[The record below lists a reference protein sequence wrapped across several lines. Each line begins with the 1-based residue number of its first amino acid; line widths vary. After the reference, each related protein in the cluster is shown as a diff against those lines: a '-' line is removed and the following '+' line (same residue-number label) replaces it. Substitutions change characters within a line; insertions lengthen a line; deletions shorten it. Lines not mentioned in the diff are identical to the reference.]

1 MNNTIKT
8 SIAASIALIVS
19 FTMLFAYLTY
29 GAANPVDVSNEK
41 FSFAGADSGEKR
53 VFLLGSSYVERLN
66 STYIKQYLSDNGLQQ
81 FQVYNIAKNGAG
93 NPSQQIQYLEPMVS
107 SHPTVIVYGLGF
119 RELGYKP
126 YTNNVPSCAPGGST
140 TPFEGNATNTSF
152 STPSVQDVASYL
164 QKIIPVKVDYFSNL
178 ADPKHVTVDLLKS
191 YFEENITSNTEVG
204 AVSTGNNSTSGAV
217 NQNLFEKREPIFVD
231 IKSLDE
237 INKPLDYTVH
247 VCPDDMNN
255 ELTKLN
261 EMVSTFKQNNID
273 VILFVP
279 PFSQSYLN
287 AVGNDGIH
295 AFLTTLGK
303 FATDNNLKLYDLH
316 DKYVTLNIW
325 ADAQHVAQNPKVV
338 IYSDDIAKI
347 VLGELQSFTNMRTVD
362 TSAENLSYKDLSYAD
377 LRSVDLSGKNMTGTI
392 LIYSNLYGA
401 NVTDT
406 ILEKANLGHAYMHNL
421 DLAGQDLSG
430 TLLTGADLTNADL
443 TDVDLTDKDL
453 TGTNLSGV
461 NLSNKDL
468 SGTILTGANLVNAN
482 LTGVDLT
489 EKDLTGTNL
498 SGDNLLDQD
507 LYGTILAGA
516 NLDYTNLH
524 GVDLA
529 GKNLTGTSLK
539 GVYLADKDL
548 TGAVL
553 MKSNLAYANLSGLD
567 LTGKNLTGA
576 FLFRTN
582 LQNAD
587 LANAD
592 LSGDNLRKTI
602 LIGTNLNNAKLRNAD
617 LSGNNLTGT
626 ELVGADLRDAIL
638 PGISLADKDLTGTI
652 LAGSNLVNANLTGV
666 DLTGKDF
673 SGANLRG
680 AHLDYTILSG
690 INLGLKNLTGT
701 TLQGSDLTKAVL
713 WKADLVRANLI
724 DADLSHSDLRN
735 AVIKDSNLTNANLS
749 GANLSGANLS
759 GDDLTGTILVGTN
772 LANATLTGVDM
783 SKAITNPSQIKSTH
797 TSTALPRTVI
807 LSNFQ
812 ATTGWIKQS
821 TSGNQSYDNTDFING
836 SQSMKL
842 VTAGNGSPIVTHSNI
857 FSHAFDLSH
866 YVTGAWIKVDNS
878 SKVKEFWIY
887 LSSDGLKSSWFTYKI
902 PISNHIKSGE
912 WTKISID
919 PKQFAVNGTP
929 DMSIINRIQIRIND
943 DSTGPVTLHINEILA
958 QKEISK

>member
-1 MNNTIKT
+1 MNNAIKT
-8 SIAASIALIVS
+8 SIAASIALLVS
-19 FTMLFAYLTY
+19 FTMLFVYLTY

-41 FSFAGADSGEKR
+41 FSFSGSDSGEKR

-66 STYIKQYLSDNGLQQ
+66 ATYIKQYLSDNGLQQ

-126 YTNNVPSCAPGGST
+126 YTNNVPSCAPGGSA
-140 TPFEGNATNTSF
+140 PFEGNTTNTSF
-152 STPSVQDVASYL
+152 STPSVQDAASYL
-164 QKIIPVKVDYFSNL
+164 QKIIPVKIDYFSNL

-204 AVSTGNNSTSGAV
+204 AVSTGNNSTPGTV

-261 EMVSTFKQNNID
+261 EMVSTFKKNNIN

-287 AVGNDGIH
+287 AVGDNGIH
-295 AFLTTLGK
+295 TFLSTLGK

-338 IYSDDIAKI
+338 VYSDDIAKI
-347 VLGELQSFTNMRTVD
+347 VLGELHSFTNMKTVD
-362 TSAENLSYKDLSYAD
+362 TSAKNLSYKDLSYAD
-377 LRSVDLSGKNMTGTI
+377 LRSVNLSGKNMTGTN

-401 NVTDT
+401 NMTDT
-406 ILEKANLGHAYMHNL
+406 ILKDANLSHAYMHNL
-421 DLAGQDLSG
+421 DLSGDDLTG
-430 TLLTGADLTNADL
+430 TILTGADLTNANLADDEL
-443 TDVDLTDKDL
+443 SGKDL

-461 NLSNKDL
+461 NLSGKDL
-468 SGTILTGANLVNAN
+468 TGTILKGANLVNAN
-482 LTGVDLT
+482 LTDVELSG
-489 EKDLTGTNL
+489 KDLTGTNL
-498 SGDNLLDQD
+498 SGDNLSGQD
-507 LYGTILAGA
+507 FTGTILAGA
-516 NLDYTNLH
+516 NLDYANLH

-529 GKNLTGTSLK
+529 GKNLTATSLK

-548 TGAVL
+548 TGVVL
-553 MKSNLAYANLSGLD
+553 IGSNLAYANLSGLD

-587 LANAD
+587 LAGAD

-602 LIGTNLNNAKLRNAD
+602 LTGTNLNNAKLRNAD
-617 LSGNNLTGT
+617 LSGNNLSGT
-626 ELVGADLRDAIL
+626 ELVGADLHGAIL
-638 PGISLADKDLTGTI
+638 PSVNLAGKDLTGTI
-652 LAGSNLVNANLTGV
+652 LVETNLVHANFTGV
-666 DLTGKDF
+666 DLSGKDF
-673 SGANLRG
+673 TGSNLRG
-680 AHLDYTILSG
+680 THLDYAVLSG
-690 INLGLKNLTGT
+690 VDLGMKNLTGT
-701 TLQGSDLTKAVL
+701 TLQGSDLTKAIL
-713 WKADLVRANLI
+713 WKAKLVDANLI
-724 DADLSHSDLRN
+724 GADLSHSDLRN
-735 AVIKDSNLTNANLS
+735 ALIKDSNLTNANLS

-759 GDDLTGTILVGTN
+759 GDDLTGTILVGAN
-772 LANATLTGVDM
+772 LANADLTGTDM
-783 SKAITNPSQIKSTH
+783 SKAITDPSKIKSTSFSH
-797 TSTALPRTVI
+797 ALPRTEI
-807 LSNFQ
+807 ISSFQ
-812 ATTGWIKQS
+812 SATGWIKQS
-821 TSGNQSYDNTDFING
+821 SSGNQSYDHTDFING
-836 SQSMKL
+836 SQSLKL
-842 VTAGNGSPIVTHSNI
+842 VTAGNGSPLVTHSNI
-857 FSHAFDLSH
+857 FSHTFDLSH
-866 YVTGAWIKVDNS
+866 YVTSAWIKVDNS

-887 LSSDGLKSSWFTYKI
+887 LSSDGLKSSWYTYKI
-902 PISNHIKSGE
+902 PIPNHVKSGE

-929 DMSIINRIQIRIND
+929 DISAINRIQIRIND

-958 QKEISK
+958 QKEMSK

>member
-1 MNNTIKT
+1 MNNTLKT
-8 SIAASIALIVS
+8 SIAASAALLVS
-19 FTMLFAYLTY
+19 FTMLFVYLTY

-41 FSFAGADSGEKR
+41 FSFVGADSGEKR

-66 STYIKQYLSDNGLQQ
+66 ATYIKQYLSDNGLQQ

-107 SHPTVIVYGLGF
+107 AHPTVIVYGLGF

-140 TPFEGNATNTSF
+140 PFAGNTTNTSF
-152 STPSVQDVASYL
+152 STPSIQDAASYL
-164 QKIIPVKVDYFSNL
+164 QKIIPVKVDYFSNI

-191 YFEENITSNTEVG
+191 YFAENITSNTEVG
-204 AVSTGNNSTSGAV
+204 AVASDVNNSAPGAV
-217 NQNLFEKREPIFVD
+217 NQNLFEKREPIFVN
-231 IKSLDE
+231 IVSLDE
-237 INKPLDYTVH
+237 INKPLGYTVH
-247 VCPDDMNN
+247 VCPEDMNN

-261 EMVSTFKQNNID
+261 EMVSTFKKNNIN
-273 VILFVP
+273 VILYVP

-295 AFLTTLGK
+295 TFLTALGK
-303 FATDNNLKLYDLH
+303 FASENNLKLYDLH

-347 VLGELQSFTNMRTVD
+347 VLGELHSFTNMRTVD

-392 LIYSNLYGA
+392 LTYSNLYGA

-406 ILEKANLGHAYMHNL
+406 ILEGANLGHAYMHNL
-421 DLAGQDLSG
+421 NLAGQDLTG
-430 TLLTGADLTNADL
+430 TILTGADLTNADL
-443 TDVDLTDKDL
+443 TDVDLSGKDLTGTNLSGVNLSGKDLDGTILVGANLVNANLTGVDLTDKDL

-461 NLSNKDL
+461 NLSGKDL
-468 SGTILTGANLVNAN
+468 
-482 LTGVDLT
+482 D
-489 EKDLTGTNL
+489 
-498 SGDNLLDQD
+498 
-507 LYGTILAGA
+507 GTILAGA
-516 NLDYTNLH
+516 NLDYANLH
-524 GVDLA
+524 GVDLTE
-529 GKNLTGTSLK
+529 KNLTGTSLK

-548 TGAVL
+548 TGVL
-553 MKSNLAYANLSGLD
+553 LKGSNLAYANLSGVD

-587 LANAD
+587 LADAD

-602 LIGTNLNNAKLRNAD
+602 LIGTNLNNVKLRNAD

-638 PGISLADKDLTGTI
+638 PGVSLAGKDLTGTI
-652 LAGSNLVNANLTGV
+652 LAGANLVNANLTGT

-673 SGANLRG
+673 AGANLRG
-680 AHLDYTILSG
+680 THFDYTILSG

-713 WKADLVRANLI
+713 WKAQLVRANLA

-735 AVIKDSNLTNANLS
+735 ALIKDSNLTNANLS

-759 GDDLTGTILVGTN
+759 GDDLTGTILVGAN
-772 LANATLTGVDM
+772 LANTTLTGVDM
-783 SKAITNPSQIKSTH
+783 SKAITNASQIKSTH
-797 TSTALPRTVI
+797 PALALPRTII

-812 ATTGWIKQS
+812 TTTGWIQQS
-821 TSGNQSYDNTDFING
+821 SSGNQSYDYKDFING

-842 VTAGNGSPIVTHSNI
+842 VTAGIGSPTVTHSNI
-857 FSHAFDLSH
+857 FSHAFDLNH
-866 YVTGAWIKVDNS
+866 YVTGAWIKVDNA

-887 LSSDGLKSSWFTYKI
+887 LSSDGLKSSWYTYKI
-902 PISNHIKSGE
+902 PISNHVKSGE

-929 DMSIINRIQIRIND
+929 DISAINRIQIRIND
-943 DSTGPVTLHINEILA
+943 DSTGPVTLHINAILA
-958 QKEISK
+958 QKEMSK

>member
-8 SIAASIALIVS
+8 SIAASIALLVS
-19 FTMLFAYLTY
+19 FTMLFVYLTY
-29 GAANPVDVSNEK
+29 GAANPVDVSNQK

-66 STYIKQYLSDNGLQQ
+66 SSYIKQYLSENGLQQ

-107 SHPTVIVYGLGF
+107 AHPTVIVYGLGF

-140 TPFEGNATNTSF
+140 PFAGNTTNTSF
-152 STPSVQDVASYL
+152 STPSVQDAALYL
-164 QKIIPVKVDYFSNL
+164 QKIMPVKIDYFSNL

-191 YFEENITSNTEVG
+191 YFEENITSNTEVS
-204 AVSTGNNSTSGAV
+204 AVAATGNNSSPGTI
-217 NQNLFEKREPIFVD
+217 NQNLFEKREPIFVN
-231 IKSLDE
+231 IVSLDE
-237 INKPLDYTVH
+237 INKPLGYTVH
-247 VCPDDMNN
+247 VCPEDMNN
-255 ELTKLN
+255 ELTKLS
-261 EMVSTFKQNNID
+261 EMVSTFKKNNIN
-273 VILFVP
+273 VILYVP

-295 AFLTTLGK
+295 TFLSALGT
-303 FATDNNLKLYDLH
+303 FASENNLKLYDLH

-347 VLGELQSFTNMRTVD
+347 VLGELHSYTNMRTAD

-377 LRSVDLSGKNMTGTI
+377 LRSVNLSGKNMTGTI

-401 NVTDT
+401 NLTDT
-406 ILEKANLGHAYMHNL
+406 ILKGANLGHAYMHNL
-421 DLAGQDLSG
+421 DLSGEDLTG
-430 TLLTGADLTNADL
+430 TILTGADLTNADL
-443 TDVDLTDKDL
+443 ADVELSGKDL

-461 NLSNKDL
+461 NLSGKDL
-468 SGTILTGANLVNAN
+468 TGTILVGANLVNAN
-482 LTGVDLT
+482 LTDVDLSH
-489 EKDLTGTNL
+489 KDLAGVNFGGDNL
-498 SGDNLLDQD
+498 SGQD
-507 LYGTILAGA
+507 FTGTILAGA
-516 NLDYTNLH
+516 NLDYANLH
-524 GVDLA
+524 NVDLA

-553 MKSNLAYANLSGLD
+553 VGSNLAYANLSGVD

-592 LSGDNLRKTI
+592 LTGDNLRKTI
-602 LIGTNLNNAKLRNAD
+602 LIGANLDNAKLRNAD

-626 ELVGADLRDAIL
+626 ELVGADLRNAVL
-638 PGISLADKDLTGTI
+638 PGVNLANKDLTGTV
-652 LAGSNLVNANLTGV
+652 LAGTNLVNAKFTGV
-666 DLTGKDF
+666 DLSGKDF
-673 SGANLRG
+673 SGSNLRG
-680 AHLDYTILSG
+680 AHLDYAILSG
-690 INLGLKNLTGT
+690 VNLGMKNLTGT
-701 TLQGSDLTKAVL
+701 TLEGSDLTKAAL
-713 WKADLVRANLI
+713 WKAKLVNANLVG
-724 DADLSHSDLRN
+724 ADLSHSDLRN
-735 AVIKDSNLTNANLS
+735 ALIKDSNLTNANLS

-759 GDDLTGTILVGTN
+759 GDDLRGTILVGAN
-772 LANATLTGVDM
+772 LANVTMTGIDM
-783 SKAITNPSQIKSTH
+783 SKTITDPSKIKSTSDSH
-797 TSTALPRTVI
+797 ELPRI
-807 LSNFQ
+807 EIISNFQ
-812 ATTGWIKQS
+812 STTGWIKQS
-821 TSGNQSYDNTDFING
+821 SSGNQSYDHTDFING
-836 SQSMKL
+836 SQSLKL
-842 VTAGNGSPIVTHSNI
+842 VTAGTGSPIVTHSNI
-857 FSHAFDLSH
+857 FSHDFDLSH
-866 YVTGAWIKVDNS
+866 YVTSAWIKVDNP

-887 LSSDGLKSSWFTYKI
+887 LSSDGLKSSWYTYKI
-902 PISNHIKSGE
+902 PISNHVKSGA

-929 DMSIINRIQIRIND
+929 DISTINRIQIRIND
-943 DSTGPVTLHINEILA
+943 DSTGSVTLHINAILA
-958 QKEISK
+958 QKEMSK

>member
-1 MNNTIKT
+1 MNDTIKT
-8 SIAASIALIVS
+8 SIVASLALLIS
-19 FTMLFAYLTY
+19 FAMLFAYLNLDTLTVGQVDTTY
-29 GAANPVDVSNEK
+29 EK
-41 FSFAGADSGEKR
+41 FSSAVADSGEKR
-53 VFLLGSSYVERLN
+53 VFLIGSSYVERLN
-66 STYIKQYLSDNGLQQ
+66 STYIKQYLSENGLQQ

-93 NPSQQIQYLEPMVS
+93 NPSQQIQFLESMVA
-107 SHPTVIVYGLGF
+107 SHPTVVVYGLGF
-119 RELGYKP
+119 RELGYLP
-126 YTNNVPSCAPGGST
+126 YTNTSPKCASVGGIFSV
-140 TPFEGNATNTSF
+140 TNNKTSF
-152 STPSVQDVASYL
+152 STPSVQDAATYL
-164 QKIIPVKVDYFSNL
+164 GKIIPIQTDYFSNI
-178 ADPKHVTVDLLKS
+178 ADPKHVTVDFLKS
-191 YFEENITSNTEVG
+191 HFEENASDVQI
-204 AVSTGNNSTSGAV
+204 NNSTSGILNENFV
-217 NQNLFEKREPIFVD
+217 EKRDPQFIN
-231 IKSLDE
+231 IRSLDE

-261 EMVSTFKQNNID
+261 EMVTTFKKNNID

-287 AVGNDGIH
+287 AVGDNGIH
-295 AFLTTLGK
+295 TFLSALGK

-316 DKYVTLNIW
+316 DKYVALNIW

-347 VLGELQSFTNMRTVD
+347 VLGELKSFTNMKTVD

-377 LRSVDLSGKNMTGTI
+377 LRSVNLSGKNMTGTI
-392 LIYSNLYGA
+392 LMYSNLYGA

-406 ILEKANLGHAYMHNL
+406 ILRDANLAHAYMHNL
-421 DLAGQDLSG
+421 DLSGEDLTG
-430 TLLTGADLTNADL
+430 TILTGADLTNADL
-443 TDVDLTDKDL
+443 ADVELAGKDL
-453 TGTNLSGV
+453 TGTNLSGI
-461 NLSNKDL
+461 NLSGEDL
-468 SGTILTGANLVNAN
+468 TGTILVGANLVNAN
-482 LTGVDLT
+482 LTDVDLSH
-489 EKDLTGTNL
+489 KDLTRANLAGDNL
-498 SGDNLLDQD
+498 SGQD
-507 LYGTILAGA
+507 FTGTILAGA
-516 NLDYTNLH
+516 NLDYANLH
-524 GVDLA
+524 DVDLA

-539 GVYLADKDL
+539 GVYLSDKDL
-548 TGAVL
+548 TGAIL
-553 MKSNLAYANLSGLD
+553 IGSNLAYANLSGLD
-567 LTGKNLTGA
+567 LTSKNLTGA

-587 LANAD
+587 LANAV

-602 LIGTNLNNAKLRNAD
+602 LTGTNLNNAKLRNAD
-617 LSGNNLTGT
+617 LSGNSLIGT
-626 ELVGADLRDAIL
+626 ELVGADLRNAIL
-638 PGISLADKDLTGTI
+638 PGVNLADKDLTGTN
-652 LAGSNLVNANLTGV
+652 LAGTNLVNANLTGV

-680 AHLDYTILSG
+680 THLDYAILSG

-713 WKADLVRANLI
+713 WKADLDRTNLI

-735 AVIKDSNLTNANLS
+735 VVIKDSNLTDANLS

-783 SKAITNPSQIKSTH
+783 SKAITDPSKIKSTSTSH
-797 TSTALPRTVI
+797 TLPRTVI

-812 ATTGWIKQS
+812 AATGWIKQS
-821 TSGNQSYDNTDFING
+821 SSGNQSYDNTDFING

-866 YVTGAWIKVDNS
+866 YVAGAWIKVDNS
-878 SKVKEFWIY
+878 SKVKEFWVY

-902 PISNHIKSGE
+902 PISNHVKSGE
-912 WTKISID
+912 WIKVSID

-929 DMSIINRIQIRIND
+929 DISAINRIQIRIND

-958 QKEISK
+958 QKEISN